1 MTTDPIS
8 RSARAAARR
17 LAETH
22 GAALEPQVEAAL
34 YARARDQRPTQYL
47 DPVALGSLIVSVA
60 TLAWT
65 VITDW
70 PPTRP
75 RPTREDIKPTV
86 KDELNID
93 DPSADEVIDVV
104 VDESL
109 KDAEEEE

>member
-1 MTTDPIS
+1 MTADPIG

-34 YARARDQRPTQYL
+34 YARAHDQRPTQYL
-47 DPVALGSLIVSVA
+47 DPIALGSLIVSVA

-65 VITDW
+65 MIIDI
-70 PPTRP
+70 R
-75 RPTREDIKPTV
+75 RKALHPTREDVALRV
-86 KDELNID
+86 KAELDIN

-104 VDESL
+104 VDETL
-109 KDAEEEE
+109 KDAEK

>member
-1 MTTDPIS
+1 MTTDPIG
-8 RSARAAARR
+8 RIARAAARR

-47 DPVALGSLIVSVA
+47 DPLALGSLIVSVA

-70 PPTRP
+70 PPRTP
-75 RPTREDIKPTV
+75 HPTRKDVAHRV
-86 KDELNID
+86 KDKRGIN

-104 VDESL
+104 VDETF
-109 KDAEEEE
+109 KDPEE